1 MSNRQTAKQR
11 NAIHLWFEQVED
23 HLNSQGIDKI
33 IVIDALKTRGL
44 DVQWSGASFKND
56 VYKPVYYKVSS
67 QDSTEDATSSD
78 HDTCYN
84 GLIKYFEEVE
94 EYEKCTNLQKL
105 KTMLFLNTPNDES

>member
-11 NAIHLWFEQVED
+11 NAIHLWFEQVAD

-56 VYKPVYYKVSS
+56 VYKPVYNKVSS

-78 HDTCYN
+78 HDICYN
-84 GLIKYFEEVE
+84 GLIKYFGQEFGIQLPPWPS
-94 EYEKCTNLQKL
+94 EK
-105 KTMLFLNTPNDES
+105 